1 MSRSLRALAETRRR
15 GESVRGAWE
24 RRRFAG
30 QLPLERRLLPSAV
43 SATKYTV
50 ILLAAGI
57 LVMAAEPALAVA
69 ATRHADPAHRSAV
82 PVRSADTTV
91 LTVGSGYSGGSTAV
105 AVRRLQGRLNS
116 IGDSPGPID
125 GRYGPRT
132 ERAVERFQSA
142 HGLRVDGIAGPITQ
156 ATLRTP
162 AGVFFP
168 GAGYAGP
175 GSNGVRG
182 LQRQLRADGY
192 SPGAIDGRYG
202 PRTSDAVRRFQAA
215 HGLHVDGV
223 AGPRTFRE
231 LKIVS
236 APTRPGTHPTAPKR
250 RKTVSPPKPR
260 QTIQPKPRQR
270 IHPKP
275 RQAIHPKPSQPS
287 TRQAARPKTSSW
299 PVVLVLAGLIILAAL
314 AGGVWL
320 IDRRRR
326 GLTAAEPSLE
336 ETPAEV
342 KPPEDAKPSLEL
354 AGRLL
359 ERGDAAGAERAYQAA
374 DERGDAVAASNLGVL
389 LENRGDLAGAE
400 AAYRRADAR
409 GSADG
414 AFNLAAMLLERGDAD
429 EAIDAY
435 RRADA
440 RGDTRAAATV
450 GLLLF
455 ERGDDDAAEAALARA
470 GERGD
475 AGSMVNLGVLLER
488 RGDAA
493 GAETAYRK
501 ADAQGSADGAFNLG
515 ALLEQRGD
523 LANALVAYQRAD
535 ARGDRAAALNLGIL
549 LERRADYHP
558 ALAAYQRAEHSDQPD
573 VVEVARSRAQALAL
587 GLSLDAGGGGR

>member
-1 MSRSLRALAETRRR
+1 MSRSFRALAETRRR
-15 GESVRGAWE
+15 GESVRGASE
-24 RRRFAG
+24 RRRFDG
-30 QLPLERRLLPSAV
+30 HLPLERRLVLGAV

-57 LVMAAEPALAVA
+57 LVMAAEPALAAA
-69 ATRHADPAHRSAV
+69 ATRHAEPTHPSAV

-91 LTVGSGYSGGSTAV
+91 LAFGSGYGGGSTAV

-116 IGDSPGPID
+116 MGDSPGPID

-156 ATLRTP
+156 ATLRTR
-162 AGVFFP
+162 ASVFFP

-192 SPGAIDGRYG
+192 SPGPIDGRYG
-202 PRTSDAVRRFQAA
+202 PRTSNAVRRFQAA

-236 APTRPGTHPTAPKR
+236 APSRPSTHPTTPKR

-260 QTIQPKPRQR
+260 QTIQPKP
-270 IHPKP
+270 
-275 RQAIHPKPSQPS
+275 SQPS
-287 TRQAARPKTSSW
+287 TRQAARPKTSSL
-299 PVVLVLAGLIILAAL
+299 PVLLVLAGLIVLAAL

-326 GLTAAEPSLE
+326 GSTAAEPSPEERPAALE
-336 ETPAEV
+336 QS
-342 KPPEDAKPSLEL
+342 EDAKPSLEL
-354 AGRLL
+354 GASLL
-359 ERGDAAGAERAYQAA
+359 EQGDMAGAERAYRAA
-374 DERGDAVAASNLGVL
+374 DERGDAVGASNLGVL

-414 AFNLAAMLLERGDAD
+414 AFNLAGMLLERGDAD

-440 RGDTRAAATV
+440 RGDMRAAATV

-455 ERGDDDAAEAALARA
+455 ERGDADAAEAALARA

-493 GAETAYRK
+493 GAEAAYRK

-523 LANALVAYQRAD
+523 LVNALVAYERAD
-535 ARGDRAAALNLGIL
+535 ARGNRAAALNLGIL
-549 LERRADYHP
+549 LERRADYHR
-558 ALAAYQRAEHSDQPD
+558 ALAAYQRAEHSDQSD
-573 VVEVARSRAQALAL
+573 VAEVARSRAQAMAL
-587 GLSLDAGGGGR
+587 GLSLDPRGGGR

>member
-15 GESVRGAWE
+15 AESVRGAWE
-24 RRRFAG
+24 RRRFDG
-30 QLPLERRLLPSAV
+30 QLPLERRLVLGAV

-57 LVMAAEPALAVA
+57 LVMAAEPALAAA
-69 ATRHADPAHRSAV
+69 ATRHAEPTHPSAV

-91 LTVGSGYSGGSTAV
+91 LAFGSGYGGGSTAV

-162 AGVFFP
+162 ASVFFP

-192 SPGAIDGRYG
+192 SPGPIDGRYG
-202 PRTSDAVRRFQAA
+202 PRTTNAVRRFQAA

-223 AGPRTFRE
+223 AGPRTFRK

-236 APTRPGTHPTAPKR
+236 APSRPSTHPTTPKR
-250 RKTVSPPKPR
+250 RKTVSPPKHR
-260 QTIQPKPRQR
+260 QTIQPKPG
-270 IHPKP
+270 
-275 RQAIHPKPSQPS
+275 QAIQPKPSQPS
-287 TRQAARPKTSSW
+287 ARQAARPKTSSW
-299 PVVLVLAGLIILAAL
+299 PVLLVLAGLIVLAAL

-326 GLTAAEPSLE
+326 GLTAAESSLE
-336 ETPAEV
+336 ERPAAVEQS
-342 KPPEDAKPSLEL
+342 EDAKPSLEL
-354 AGRLL
+354 GASLL
-359 ERGDAAGAERAYQAA
+359 EQGDMAGAERAYRAA
-374 DERGDAVAASNLGVL
+374 DERGDAVGASNLGVL

-414 AFNLAAMLLERGDAD
+414 AFNLAGMLLERGDVD
-429 EAIDAY
+429 EGIDAY

-455 ERGDDDAAEAALARA
+455 ERGDEDAAEAALARA

-475 AGSMVNLGVLLER
+475 AGAMVNLGVLLER

-493 GAETAYRK
+493 GAEAAYRK
-501 ADAQGSADGAFNLG
+501 ADRQGSADGAFNLG
-515 ALLEQRGD
+515 ALLGQRGD
-523 LANALVAYQRAD
+523 LANALVAYERAD

-549 LERRADYHP
+549 LERRADYHR

-573 VVEVARSRAQALAL
+573 VAEVARSRAEALAL
-587 GLSLDAGGGGR
+587 GLSLDPGGGR

>member
-1 MSRSLRALAETRRR
+1 MAETRRR

-24 RRRFAG
+24 RRRFVG
-30 QLPLERRLLPSAV
+30 QLPLERRLLLGAV

-57 LVMAAEPALAVA
+57 LVMAAEPALAAA
-69 ATRHADPAHRSAV
+69 ATRHADPAHPPAA
-82 PVRSADTTV
+82 PVRSANTTV
-91 LTVGSGYSGGSTAV
+91 LAFGSGYAGGPYAA
-105 AVRRLQGRLNS
+105 AVRRLQHRLDS

-132 ERAVERFQSA
+132 ERAVERFQTA

-162 AGVFFP
+162 ASVFFP

-182 LQRQLRADGY
+182 LQRRLRADGY
-192 SPGAIDGRYG
+192 SPGPIDGRYG

-223 AGPRTFRE
+223 AGPRMFRE

-236 APTRPGTHPTAPKR
+236 APSRPSAHPTTPKR
-250 RKTVSPPKPR
+250 RKTVSPPRPR
-260 QTIQPKPRQR
+260 QT
-270 IHPKP
+270 
-275 RQAIHPKPSQPS
+275 IHPKPSQRS
-287 TRQAARPKTSSW
+287 TRQAARPKASSW
-299 PVVLVLAGLIILAAL
+299 PVVPVLAGLIVLAAL

-320 IDRRRR
+320 VDRRRR
-326 GLTAAEPSLE
+326 GLAAAEPSLE
-336 ETPAEV
+336 ERPAAVEQS
-342 KPPEDAKPSLEL
+342 EDAKPSLEL
-354 AGRLL
+354 GARLL
-359 ERGDAAGAERAYQAA
+359 EHGDMAGAERAYRAA
-374 DERGDAVAASNLGVL
+374 DERGDPIGASNLGVL

-440 RGDTRAAATV
+440 GGDARAAATL

-455 ERGDDDAAEAALARA
+455 ERGDEDAAEAALARA

-493 GAETAYRK
+493 GAEAAYRK
-501 ADAQGSADGAFNLG
+501 ADAQGSPDGAFNLG

-535 ARGDRAAALNLGIL
+535 ARGDRAAALNLGVL
-549 LERRADYHP
+549 LERRADYHR
-558 ALAAYQRAEHSDQPD
+558 ALAAYQRAEHSDQSD
-573 VVEVARSRAQALAL
+573 VAEVARSRAQALAL

>member
-1 MSRSLRALAETRRR
+1 MSRSFRALAETRRR
-15 GESVRGAWE
+15 GESVRGARE
-24 RRRFAG
+24 RRRFDG
-30 QLPLERRLLPSAV
+30 QLPLERRLVLGAV

-57 LVMAAEPALAVA
+57 LVMAAEPALAAA
-69 ATRHADPAHRSAV
+69 ATRHAEPTHPSAV

-91 LTVGSGYSGGSTAV
+91 LAFGSGYGGGSTAV

-162 AGVFFP
+162 ASVFFP

-192 SPGAIDGRYG
+192 SPGPIDGRYG
-202 PRTSDAVRRFQAA
+202 PRTSNAVRRFQAA

-223 AGPRTFRE
+223 AGQRTFRE
-231 LKIVS
+231 LKIAS
-236 APTRPGTHPTAPKR
+236 APSRPSTHPTTPKR

-260 QTIQPKPRQR
+260 QTIQPKPSQR
-270 IHPKP
+270 
-275 RQAIHPKPSQPS
+275 S
-287 TRQAARPKTSSW
+287 TRQAARPKASSW
-299 PVVLVLAGLIILAAL
+299 PVVPVLAGLIVFAAL

-326 GLTAAEPSLE
+326 GLTAAKPSPEERPAALE
-336 ETPAEV
+336 QS
-342 KPPEDAKPSLEL
+342 EDAKPSLEL
-354 AGRLL
+354 GASLL
-359 ERGDAAGAERAYQAA
+359 EQGDMAGAERAYRAA
-374 DERGDAVAASNLGVL
+374 DERGDAVGASNLGVL

-414 AFNLAAMLLERGDAD
+414 AFNLAGMLLERGDTD

-455 ERGDDDAAEAALARA
+455 ERGDEDAAEAALARA

-493 GAETAYRK
+493 GAEAAYRK

-515 ALLEQRGD
+515 ALLEQRRD
-523 LANALVAYQRAD
+523 LVNALVAYERAD
-535 ARGDRAAALNLGIL
+535 ARGNRAAALNLGIL
-549 LERRADYHP
+549 LERRADYHR
-558 ALAAYQRAEHSDQPD
+558 ALAAYQRAEHSDQSD
-573 VVEVARSRAQALAL
+573 VAEVARSRAQAMAL
-587 GLSLDAGGGGR
+587 GLSLDPRGGGR

>member
-15 GESVRGAWE
+15 GESVRGASE
-24 RRRFAG
+24 RRRFDG
-30 QLPLERRLLPSAV
+30 QLPLERRLLLGAV

-57 LVMAAEPALAVA
+57 LVMAAEPALAAA
-69 ATRHADPAHRSAV
+69 ATRNADPTHPSAA

-91 LTVGSGYSGGSTAV
+91 LSFGSGYGGRSTAA
-105 AVRRLQGRLNS
+105 AVRRLQGRLSS
-116 IGDSPGPID
+116 IGGSPGPID

-132 ERAVERFQSA
+132 ERAIERFQSA

-162 AGVFFP
+162 ASVFFP

-192 SPGAIDGRYG
+192 APGPIDGRYG
-202 PRTSDAVRRFQAA
+202 PRTTDAVRRFQAA

-236 APTRPGTHPTAPKR
+236 APSRPSTHPTTPKR
-250 RKTVSPPKPR
+250 RKTVSPPKHR
-260 QTIQPKPRQR
+260 QTIQPKPRQ
-270 IHPKP
+270 
-275 RQAIHPKPSQPS
+275 AIHPTPSQPS

-299 PVVLVLAGLIILAAL
+299 PVVLVLAGPIVLAAL

-326 GLTAAEPSLE
+326 GLTAVEPSPEERPAALE
-336 ETPAEV
+336 QS
-342 KPPEDAKPSLEL
+342 EDAKPFLEL
-354 AGRLL
+354 GASLL
-359 ERGDAAGAERAYQAA
+359 EQGDMAGAERAYRAA
-374 DERGDAVAASNLGVL
+374 DERGDAVGASNLGVL

-414 AFNLAAMLLERGDAD
+414 AFNLAGMLLERGDAD

-455 ERGDDDAAEAALARA
+455 ERGDEDTAEAALARA

-475 AGSMVNLGVLLER
+475 AGSMVNLGVMLER

-493 GAETAYRK
+493 GAEAAYRK
-501 ADAQGSADGAFNLG
+501 ADRQGSADGAFNLG

-523 LANALVAYQRAD
+523 LVNALVAYERAD

-549 LERRADYHP
+549 LERRADYHR
-558 ALAAYQRAEHSDQPD
+558 ALAAYQRAEHSDQSD
-573 VVEVARSRAQALAL
+573 VAEVARSRAQALAL

>member
-1 MSRSLRALAETRRR
+1 MSRSLRALAETRRC

-24 RRRFAG
+24 RRRFDG
-30 QLPLERRLLPSAV
+30 QLPLERRLLLGAV

-69 ATRHADPAHRSAV
+69 ATRHADPTHPSAA
-82 PVRSADTTV
+82 PVRSADMTV
-91 LTVGSGYSGGSTAV
+91 LAFGSGYGGGSTAA
-105 AVRRLQGRLNS
+105 AVRRLQGRLSS

-162 AGVFFP
+162 ASVFFP

-175 GSNGVRG
+175 GSSGVRG

-192 SPGAIDGRYG
+192 SPGPIDGRYG
-202 PRTSDAVRRFQAA
+202 PLTSNAVRRFQAA

-223 AGPRTFRE
+223 AGPLTFRE

-236 APTRPGTHPTAPKR
+236 APSRPSTHPPTPKR
-250 RKTVSPPKPR
+250 PKTVSPPKPR
-260 QTIQPKPRQR
+260 P
-270 IHPKP
+270 
-275 RQAIHPKPSQPS
+275 AIHPKPSQPS
-287 TRQAARPKTSSW
+287 ARQAARPKTSSW
-299 PVVLVLAGLIILAAL
+299 PVVLVLAGLIVLAAL
-314 AGGVWL
+314 AGSVWL

-336 ETPAEV
+336 AEPSQEERPAEFEQ
-342 KPPEDAKPSLEL
+342 PEDAKPSLEL
-354 AGRLL
+354 AARLL
-359 ERGDAAGAERAYQAA
+359 EQGDTAGAERAYRAA

-414 AFNLAAMLLERGDAD
+414 AFNLASMLLERGDAD
-429 EAIDAY
+429 AAIDAY

-455 ERGDDDAAEAALARA
+455 ERGDEDAAEAALARA

-488 RGDAA
+488 RGDVA
-493 GAETAYRK
+493 GAEAAYRK
-501 ADAQGSADGAFNLG
+501 ADGQGSADGAFNLG

-523 LANALVAYQRAD
+523 LANALAAYQRAD
-535 ARGDRAAALNLGIL
+535 ARGDRAAALNLGML
-549 LERRADYHP
+549 LERRADYHR

-573 VVEVARSRAQALAL
+573 VAEVARSRAQALAL
-587 GLSLDAGGGGR
+587 GLSLDAGGG

>member
-24 RRRFAG
+24 RRRFDG
-30 QLPLERRLLPSAV
+30 QLPLERRLLLGAV
-43 SATKYTV
+43 SAAKYTV
-50 ILLAAGI
+50 ILLAAGT
-57 LVMAAEPALAVA
+57 LVMAAEPALAAA
-69 ATRHADPAHRSAV
+69 ATRHAEPTHPSAV

-91 LTVGSGYSGGSTAV
+91 LAFGSGYGGGPTAV

-162 AGVFFP
+162 ASVFFP

-175 GSNGVRG
+175 ASNGVRG

-192 SPGAIDGRYG
+192 SPGPIDGRYG
-202 PRTSDAVRRFQAA
+202 PRTTNAMRRFQAA

-223 AGPRTFRE
+223 AGTRTFRE
-231 LKIVS
+231 LKLVS
-236 APTRPGTHPTAPKR
+236 APSRPSTHPTTPKR

-260 QTIQPKPRQR
+260 QTIQ
-270 IHPKP
+270 PKP

-299 PVVLVLAGLIILAAL
+299 PVVLVLAGLIVLAAL

-326 GLTAAEPSLE
+326 GLTAAEPSPE
-336 ETPAEV
+336 ERPAEV
-342 KPPEDAKPSLEL
+342 EQSENAKPSLEL
-354 AGRLL
+354 GASLL
-359 ERGDAAGAERAYQAA
+359 EQGDMAGAERAYRAA
-374 DERGDAVAASNLGVL
+374 DERGDAVGASNLGVL
-389 LENRGDLAGAE
+389 LENRGDLTGAE

-414 AFNLAAMLLERGDAD
+414 AFNL
-429 EAIDAY
+429 
-435 RRADA
+435 
-440 RGDTRAAATV
+440 
-450 GLLLF
+450 
-455 ERGDDDAAEAALARA
+455 
-470 GERGD
+470 
-475 AGSMVNLGVLLER
+475 
-488 RGDAA
+488 
-493 GAETAYRK
+493 
-501 ADAQGSADGAFNLG
+501 G

-523 LANALVAYQRAD
+523 LVNALVAYERAD

-549 LERRADYHP
+549 LERRADYHR
-558 ALAAYQRAEHSDQPD
+558 ALAAYQRAEHSDQSD

-587 GLSLDAGGGGR
+587 GLSLDTGGGGR

>member
-24 RRRFAG
+24 RRRFDG
-30 QLPLERRLLPSAV
+30 QLPLERRLLLGAV

-50 ILLAAGI
+50 ILLTAGI
-57 LVMAAEPALAVA
+57 LVMAAEPALAAA
-69 ATRHADPAHRSAV
+69 ATRHADPTHPSAA
-82 PVRSADTTV
+82 PARSADTTV
-91 LTVGSGYSGGSTAV
+91 LAFGSGYGGGSTAA
-105 AVRRLQGRLNS
+105 AVRRLQGRLYS

-162 AGVFFP
+162 ASVFFP

-182 LQRQLRADGY
+182 LQQQLRADGY
-192 SPGAIDGRYG
+192 SPGPIDGRYG
-202 PRTSDAVRRFQAA
+202 PRTSNAVRRFQAA

-236 APTRPGTHPTAPKR
+236 APTRPSTHPTTPKR
-250 RKTVSPPKPR
+250 PKTVSP
-260 QTIQPKPRQR
+260 
-270 IHPKP
+270 PKP

-299 PVVLVLAGLIILAAL
+299 PVLLVLAGLTVLAAL

-326 GLTAAEPSLE
+326 GLTAAEPALE
-336 ETPAEV
+336 ETLAEV
-342 KPPEDAKPSLEL
+342 EQPEDAKHSLEL

-359 ERGDAAGAERAYQAA
+359 EHGDTAGAERAYRAA
-374 DERGDAVAASNLGVL
+374 DERGDAVAASNFGVL

-414 AFNLAAMLLERGDAD
+414 AFNLAAMLLERGDTD
-429 EAIDAY
+429 EATDAY

-440 RGDTRAAATV
+440 RGDMRAAATV

-455 ERGDDDAAEAALARA
+455 ERGDEDEAEAALARA

-488 RGDAA
+488 RGDGA
-493 GAETAYRK
+493 GAAAAYRK
-501 ADAQGSADGAFNLG
+501 ADAQGSAAGAFNLG
-515 ALLEQRGD
+515 AVLEQRGD

-549 LERRADYHP
+549 LERRADYQR

-573 VVEVARSRAQALAL
+573 VAEVARSRAQALAL
-587 GLSLDAGGGGR
+587 GLSLDAGGGR

>member
-24 RRRFAG
+24 RRRFHG
-30 QLPLERRLLPSAV
+30 QLPLERRLVLGAV

-57 LVMAAEPALAVA
+57 LVMAAEPALAAA
-69 ATRHADPAHRSAV
+69 ATRHAEPTHPSAV

-91 LTVGSGYSGGSTAV
+91 LAFGSGYGGGSTAV

-142 HGLRVDGIAGPITQ
+142 HGLRVDGIAGPVTQ

-162 AGVFFP
+162 ASVFLP

-192 SPGAIDGRYG
+192 SPGPIDGRYG
-202 PRTSDAVRRFQAA
+202 PQTTNAVRRFQAA

-223 AGPRTFRE
+223 AGPRTFRK

-236 APTRPGTHPTAPKR
+236 APSRPSTHHTTPKR
-250 RKTVSPPKPR
+250 RKTVSPPKHR
-260 QTIQPKPRQR
+260 QTIQ
-270 IHPKP
+270 PKP

-287 TRQAARPKTSSW
+287 TRQAARPRTSSW
-299 PVVLVLAGLIILAAL
+299 PEVLVLAGLIVLAAL

-326 GLTAAEPSLE
+326 GSAAAEPSPE
-336 ETPAEV
+336 GRPAEIEQS
-342 KPPEDAKPSLEL
+342 EDATPSLEL
-354 AGRLL
+354 GASLL
-359 ERGDAAGAERAYQAA
+359 EQGDMAGAERAYRAA
-374 DERGDAVAASNLGVL
+374 DERGDAVGASNLGVL

-400 AAYRRADAR
+400 AAYRRSDAR

-414 AFNLAAMLLERGDAD
+414 AFNLAGLLLERGDAD

-450 GLLLF
+450 GVLLF
-455 ERGDDDAAEAALARA
+455 ERGDEDAAEAALARA
-470 GERGD
+470 GDRGD
-475 AGSMVNLGVLLER
+475 AESMVNLGVLLER

-493 GAETAYRK
+493 GAEAAYRK
-501 ADAQGSADGAFNLG
+501 ADAQGSGDGAFNLG
-515 ALLEQRGD
+515 ALLERRGD
-523 LANALVAYQRAD
+523 LVNALVAYERAD
-535 ARGDRAAALNLGIL
+535 ARGERAAALNLGIL
-549 LERRADYHP
+549 LERRADYHR
-558 ALAAYQRAEHSDQPD
+558 ALAAYQRAEHSDQSD
-573 VVEVARSRAQALAL
+573 VAEVARSRAQALAL